1 MQPPICKCGTTMRES
16 REFLNTLI
24 SFPDFP
30 GDTGS
35 EAGSTISR
43 MGPARLVSSWKCP
56 SCGRAFTK

>member
-1 MQPPICKCGTTMRES
+1 MMRES

-24 SFPDFP
+24 GFPDFP

-56 SCGRAFTK
+56 NCGHAIGR